1 MSVIELSWTAKN
13 AYFSPIWTILLKK
26 FSVIFHKWGW
36 GGSQISQR
44 FGNDGI
50 DGIYA
55 TDEFIEVMEAKGER
69 DIQPLLKTSF
79 L

>member
-1 MSVIELSWTAKN
+1 MNTNICYSNNIRILFI
-13 AYFSPIWTILLKK
+13 YRIIRSPL
-26 FSVIFHKWGW
+26 
-36 GGSQISQR
+36 
-44 FGNDGI
+44 DGI

-55 TDEFIEVMEAKGER
+55 TDEFIEVMEAKVER